1 MLHRPHQIIT
11 GSVLVADDQNSKRE
25 LLKDPLE
32 AQGYTVIAVP
42 GGAAALAELAQ
53 TPIDLVVLDGMM
65 PRMNGFEPCE
75 RIKANPDVYLVPV
88 TLITALSDTQ
98 DRLEG
103 IKAGADDFLTR
114 PVDRSE
120 LLARVRS
127 FLKLKPY
134 QRAFAI
140 TDGLQT
146 MKQEVAT
153 GWWAPMSSM
162 SSSAW

>member
-1 MLHRPHQIIT
+1 MLHRPHQLIT

-32 AQGYTVIAVP
+32 AQKYTVIAAP

-65 PRMNGFEPCE
+65 PRMNGFEACE
-75 RIKANPDVYLVPV
+75 RIKANPGMYLVPV
-88 TLITALSDTQ
+88 TLIPALSDKQ

-103 IKAGADDFLTR
+103 IKAGVDDFLTR

-127 FLKLKPY
+127 LLKLKPY

-140 TDGLQT
+140 TDALQT
-146 MKQEVAT
+146 MKQDVAS
-153 GWWAPMSSM
+153 GWWATMFSM